1 MNTVEATCRGDPG
14 AVFLSSSVRQPIFA
28 TQVCRIYY
36 HDIATWV
43 YQLNILQKKY
53 LNKSIKRI

>member
-28 TQVCRIYY
+28 TQVCRIYF

-43 YQLNILQKKY
+43 ILQNKY
-53 LNKSIKRI
+53 LNKPSKRP

>member
-43 YQLNILQKKY
+43 YQFNNTAEEILK
-53 LNKSIKRI
+53 

>member
-28 TQVCRIYY
+28 TQVCRIYFC
-36 HDIATWV
+36 DATWV
-43 YQLNILQKKY
+43 
-53 LNKSIKRI
+53 SINVAEDIF